1 MGFSIVPLL
10 SPSLVVLA
18 VFLGELFMTVQST
31 THPSDIQALRD
42 LLQAVDPTSI
52 PQGSCLSSWDFSSDP
67 CDSSYGQRFS
77 CGIRCDLNDSGLA
90 RVTELALDSAGYSGP
105 LSLSPGRL
113 PFLGTLDV
121 ADNRFSGPLPPAI
134 SNLTRLSRLSL
145 SRNSF
150 SGQIPPDLS
159 SLSDL
164 QHLYLDNNLLY
175 GQIPPAL
182 GSGLRS
188 LVRLELQSNRLSG
201 EFPDLSGLKN
211 LAFVDASDNLL
222 SGQVFL
228 RRFPPSIV
236 QISMRDNQLEGELS
250 EGISDLP
257 LLQVVDLSHNRLS
270 GKVPAAVFEHPSL
283 EQVTLS
289 YNGLS
294 SVGVPAGGGRGSGL
308 IAVDLGHNRVEGLV
322 PAFMGLMPRLSALSL
337 ESNRLT
343 GMIPAQYGVKAAGDG
358 LAPFERLILSGNY
371 LFGPIPGLFMGL
383 KPGSAMVSLVDNC
396 LLRCPNIF
404 FFCQGGS
411 QKSWT
416 DCYNFSPVIP

>member
-1 MGFSIVPLL
+1 MAKSIKDLKKENNFLKSKCEKSDVSLIEL
-10 SPSLVVLA
+10 VEEPSVNDA
-18 VFLGELFMTVQST
+18 SIR
-31 THPSDIQALRD
+31 HPSIERSPASGGPHLHPSRLLPQLLGLLLRPLRQLLRPAIQLRHPLRPQRLGTRPSHRTRPRLGR
-42 LLQAVDPTSI
+42 LL
-52 PQGSCLSSWDFSSDP
+52 W
-67 CDSSYGQRFS
+67 
-77 CGIRCDLNDSGLA
+77 
-90 RVTELALDSAGYSGP
+90 P
-105 LSLSPGRL
+105 LSVSPGRL

-150 SGQIPPDLS
+150 SGQIPPDFS

-164 QHLYLDNNLLY
+164 QHLYLDNNLLS

-182 GSGLRS
+182 GSGLQS

-222 SGQVFL
+222 SGPVVL

-270 GKVPAAVFEHPSL
+270 GEAPAAVFEHPSL

-308 IAVDLGHNRVEGLV
+308 IALDLGGIIGWRGAGACIYGADAEAVGPVAGEQPADGDDSGAVRVEGGGGGGGAVREADSVGELSV
-322 PAFMGLMPRLSALSL
+322 WADSWAVYGDETGLCNG
-337 ESNRLT
+337 E
-343 GMIPAQYGVKAAGDG
+343 
-358 LAPFERLILSGNY
+358 
-371 LFGPIPGLFMGL
+371 FGG
-383 KPGSAMVSLVDNC
+383 
-396 LLRCPNIF
+396 
-404 FFCQGGS
+404 
-411 QKSWT
+411 
-416 DCYNFSPVIP
+416 